1 MNAIAVRI
9 LVPAL
14 LSACGPQ
21 SEPDGGQTAPVSGS
35 PPAAPA
41 SSSAVDAA
49 GLRSSLMSAPL
60 SVPRIHVGE
69 GVSEPDLP
77 PGGLLRLRALVRA
90 DSSDRDS
97 RYWLAEALRR
107 DRDYRGAEE
116 QFRAAVRLDPGHTD
130 SWMGLTRTLAAVGRN
145 DEAAAVLEEAEG
157 AAPPTAGLHFLRGQ
171 LAARL
176 ERWEQAP
183 AAFDRAAA
191 IDPSRDRVHF
201 ELAETHLRQGL
212 DSLAAAALR
221 RGLDHIPDSIGLR
234 LRLAELLSEAGDYVE
249 ALEQAARVARENPAF
264 FPAYVAMARVH
275 RRSGDLASA
284 WAAVEA
290 GMEIDSLK
298 IDLAAERGILLVE
311 EGRQAEAVP
320 LLERAVSGDPDLL
333 EACEALKQAY
343 RRIGAED
350 KARLMAEYIEHLGD
364 HREEIRRLKTA
375 IALDQT
381 DGAAFLGL
389 GSLYS
394 HLVRPLAASQALE
407 VGLQI
412 LPGDVEALGNLAF
425 VFLGMGQLPRA
436 VETYERLLAI
446 DSTRVS
452 AHAGLGGALTLSGE
466 PERAV
471 AAFERALAL
480 EPGFA
485 PAHMGL
491 ARVYGQLGRA
501 EEAAAAMAEFE
512 RLRKSQ
518 PVPSP
523 GDH

>member
-1 MNAIAVRI
+1 MIAIAALTVS
-9 LVPAL
+9 LLL
-14 LSACGPQ
+14 LSACERRP
-21 SEPDGGQTAPVSGS
+21 EPDGVENGPGS
-35 PPAAPA
+35 PSAAPSAAPA
-41 SSSAVDAA
+41 VDAGA
-49 GLRSSLMSAPL
+49 LRSSLMSAPL

-77 PGGLLRLRALVRA
+77 PGGVLRLRALVRA

-107 DRDYRGAEE
+107 DRDYPGAEE
-116 QFRAAVRLDPGHTD
+116 HFREAIRLDPGHTD
-130 SWMGLTRTLAAVGRN
+130 SWIGLGRTLAAVGRS
-145 DEAAAVLEEAEG
+145 DEAAAVLEEAE
-157 AAPPTAGLHFLRGQ
+157 AAAAPTAGLHFLRGQ

-176 ERWEQAP
+176 ERWEQAA
-183 AAFDRAAA
+183 AAFDWAAE

-201 ELAETHLRQGL
+201 ELAETHLRQGS

-221 RGLDHIPDSIGLR
+221 RGLDHIPDSMGLR
-234 LRLAELLSEAGDYVE
+234 LRLAELLSNAGDYE
-249 ALEQAARVARENPAF
+249 GALEQAARVAQGNPAF
-264 FPAYVAMARVH
+264 FPAHAAMARVH
-275 RRSGDLASA
+275 RRGGDLASA
-284 WAAVEA
+284 GAAVEA

-311 EGRQAEAVP
+311 EGRHSEAIP
-320 LLERAVSGDPDLL
+320 YLERAVSGDPDLL
-333 EACEALKQAY
+333 EACKALGRAY

-350 KARLMAEYIEHLGD
+350 KARLMDEYVEHLSD

-375 IALDQT
+375 IALDQS
-381 DGAAFLGL
+381 DGAAFLAL
-389 GSLYS
+389 GNLYS

-452 AHAGLGGALTLSGE
+452 AHAGLGGALALSGE

-512 RLRKSQ
+512 RLRKSRSA
-518 PVPSP
+518 PSP
-523 GDH
+523 EDH

>member
-1 MNAIAVRI
+1 MNAIAARI
-9 LVPAL
+9 LALAL
-14 LSACGPQ
+14 LSACGTQP
-21 SEPDGGQTAPVSGS
+21 EPDGVENGPDS

-69 GVSEPDLP
+69 GDSEPDLP
-77 PGGLLRLRALVRA
+77 PGGVLRLRALVRA

-107 DRDYRGAEE
+107 DRDYGGAEE
-116 QFRAAVRLDPGHTD
+116 QFRAAIRLDPGHTD
-130 SWMGLTRTLAAVGRN
+130 SWMGLGRTLAAVGRN
-145 DEAAAVLEEAEG
+145 DDAAAILENARE
-157 AAPPTAGLHFLRGQ
+157 AAPPTAGLHFLQG
-171 LAARL
+171 LVAARL
-176 ERWEQAP
+176 ERWEQAA

-191 IDPSRDRVHF
+191 IDPSPDRVHF

-212 DSLAAAALR
+212 DSMAVAALR
-221 RGLDHIPDSIGLR
+221 RGLDHIPESIGLR
-234 LRLAELLSEAGDYVE
+234 LRLAELLSEAGDYE
-249 ALEQAARVARENPAF
+249 GALEQAARLARENPAF
-264 FPAYVAMARVH
+264 FPAHAAMARIH
-275 RRSGDLASA
+275 RRGGDLASA
-284 WAAVEA
+284 GAAVEA
-290 GMEIDSLK
+290 GTEIDSLK

-311 EGRQAEAVP
+311 EGREAEAV
-320 LLERAVSGDPDLL
+320 LWLERAVFGDPDLL
-333 EACEALKQAY
+333 EACAALGRAY

-350 KARLMAEYIEHLGD
+350 KARLMAEYVEHLSD
-364 HREEIRRLKTA
+364 HREEIRRLKVA

-452 AHAGLGGALTLSGE
+452 AHAGLGGALALSGE
-466 PERAV
+466 PQRAV

-480 EPGFA
+480 EPGYG

-518 PVPSP
+518 PARSP
-523 GDH
+523 EDH